1 MKPKDIRDMSDE
13 QIGQEL
19 AALERRTFDL
29 RTQAE
34 TEELHIPSELSKAR
48 KDIARMRTILRQR
61 EIEKTAAA
69 GAAKETQTA

>member
-1 MKPKDIRDMSDE
+1 MKAKDIRDMSDE

-19 AALERRTFDL
+19 AALDRKVFDL

-48 KDIARMRTILRQR
+48 KDIARMQTILRQR
-61 EIEKTAAA
+61 GLAKVAA
-69 GAAKETQTA
+69 GAVKETETA